1 MDLLQYGFFQHA
13 LLGSLLT
20 AIACGIVGT
29 YIVSRRLVFISGGI
43 THASFGGLGL
53 GFYLGMNPILM
64 AMLFSVLSAFGVE
77 WASKTQ
83 NVREDSAIAGIWSLG
98 MALGVIFIFL
108 TPGYAPNLSAYLFG
122 NILTVST
129 GDIIWIAALALLL
142 VILFSL
148 FLREIVYVAFDRDFA
163 LTQGVPVK
171 CIEYVMMCCIA
182 VTIVLSIRLVGIMLL
197 MSLLTLPQIT
207 VNLFTSDFKKII
219 FGSIATLIG
228 AFFTYKLRNTGK
240 WTAPIPPIISNIV
253 IVPLVLRYGY
263 GINLPIPF
271 MMLTVGAGEFI
282 SAGVIGM
289 ILLGALSKYKNVLFH
304 KKAAV

>member
-1 MDLLQYGFFQHA
+1 MIDLLQYSFFQNA
-13 LLGSLLT
+13 LWGSLLT

-53 GFYLGMNPILM
+53 GFYLGTNPILM

-77 WASKTQ
+77 WVSKTQ

-122 NILTVST
+122 NILTIATS
-129 GDIIWIAALALLL
+129 DIIWIASLVGLLI
-142 VILFSL
+142 VFFGL
-148 FLREIVYVAFDRDFA
+148 FLRTIVYVAFDRDFA
-163 LTQGVPVK
+163 VTQHLPVK
-171 CIEYVMMCCIA
+171 WIEYAMMCFIA
-182 VTIVLSIRLVGIMLL
+182 MTIVLSIRLVGIMLL

-219 FGSIATLIG
+219 WGSIAIGFAGCVAGLVLSYYLNVPSG
-228 AFFTYKLRNTGK
+228 AF
-240 WTAPIPPIISNIV
+240 II
-253 IVPLVLRYGY
+253 LVL
-263 GINLPIPF
+263 
-271 MMLTVGAGEFI
+271 V
-282 SAGVIGM
+282 
-289 ILLGALSKYKNVLFH
+289 VLFLVV
-304 KKAAV
+304 KAIKYGLDR